1 MLVWAGLL
9 GTKMLGGRQAERKM
23 WGKNGEGGGVF
34 VIMQR
39 ESQFHLDMHRTMCMD
54 LNLPLENDC
63 SASLSTKTK
72 GCIHSIR

>member
-1 MLVWAGLL
+1 
-9 GTKMLGGRQAERKM
+9 
-23 WGKNGEGGGVF
+23 
-34 VIMQR
+34 MQR